1 MDHGL
6 PTFFI
11 NLDGEIIAWMNLA
24 RKVYLI
30 FEVVI
35 DDWPRRC
42 WWVLSILELSQFWKP
57 YNQEPNHAQSG
68 LLWLGEVQR
77 EQLLAQDWFPEWGRE
92 LERRIQFG
100 SWDWK
105 RDEVES
111 VKLKLTGYYDSV
123 TWGGLWV
130 VMLMDH
136 QQADQVT
143 TTTSLCRI
151 MNVML
156 RAWLQPVSLD

>member
-1 MDHGL
+1 MDEFSSEGL
-6 PTFFI
+6 PD
-11 NLDGEIIAWMNLA
+11 LWGC
-24 RKVYLI
+24 
-30 FEVVI
+30 

-42 WWVLSILELSQFWKP
+42 WWVLSILELSQFWKNLTKP
-57 YNQEPNHAQSG
+57 RIDPCTVRVVMIRWSAKTSAVG
-68 LLWLGEVQR
+68 PRLIPWVR
-77 EQLLAQDWFPEWGRE
+77 ERIGKTNI
-92 LERRIQFG
+92 IQFG

-123 TWGGLWV
+123 TWGGLWVV